1 MTAQSSSESTSL
13 INATGNPSS
22 LLLLGGTSDI
32 ALAIARKYAGRG
44 GLRVVLAARPSER
57 RTQAAA
63 ELTALGCHVREVDLD
78 ARDHASHASTVE
90 EAFADGDIDVAVVAF
105 GLLGDAEQAWQD
117 PEHALELAEVN
128 YAAPVHLGVLLAG
141 RLQAQAHGVIVALSS
156 VAGERVRRSNFVYG
170 STKAGFDGF
179 YLGLGEALRGTGVR
193 VLVVRPGFVKSKM
206 TAGLDAAPLAAT
218 PEEVADATVEAVTA
232 KRELIWVPVPMR
244 FVMSGLRHVPRPLFR
259 KLPL

>member
-1 MTAQSSSESTSL
+1 MARSSTESDSL
-13 INATGNPSS
+13 INATGNPQS

-32 ALAIARKYAGRG
+32 ALAIARTYAGRG

-57 RTQAAA
+57 RTAAAA
-63 ELTALGCHVREVDLD
+63 ELTALGCRVSEVDLD
-78 ARDHASHASTVE
+78 ARDHASHAVTIE
-90 EAFADGDIDVAVVAF
+90 EAFREGDIDVAVVAF

-117 PEHALELAEVN
+117 PELALELAEVN
-128 YAAPVHLGVLLAG
+128 YAAPVHLGVLLAN
-141 RLQAQAHGVIVALSS
+141 RLKDQAHGVIVALSS

-179 YLGLGEALRGTGVR
+179 YLGLGEALRGTGAR

-206 TAGLDAAPLAAT
+206 TEGMDSAPLAAT
-218 PEEVADATVEAVTA
+218 PEEVADATVTAVAA
-232 KRELIWVPVPMR
+232 KRELIWVPTPMR

-259 KLPL
+259 RLPL